1 MLMISAVMEDYMTMS
16 SDEENRSE
24 DGYHTSE
31 EFVWPTDV
39 PSDDE
44 HLDWI
49 AYDDDSLN
57 GNGSDDDSMSGNG
70 SDDDTM
76 SGSGTDD
83 DDRVDGSDDDDMWSA
98 NGSDDGNRPEY
109 DNNVSHVF
117 YLLQLFGTTTYS
129 SCFKLCR

>member
-1 MLMISAVMEDYMTMS
+1 MISAVMEDYMTMS
-16 SDEENRSE
+16 SDEENWSE
-24 DGYHTSE
+24 DGYHTLE

-49 AYDDDSLN
+49 ASDNDSLN
-57 GNGSDDDSMSGNG
+57 GNGSYDDSMSGNG

-98 NGSDDGNRPEY
+98 NGSDDGGSVSGNGPKY
-109 DNNVSHVF
+109 DNKVSHVF
-117 YLLQLFGTTTYS
+117 FFVATFRHNSLQFLF
-129 SCFKLCR
+129 